1 MGKHSE
7 INFVMKKPDIH
18 TEINECASAR
28 SLAVNP
34 KNLVYKRFA
43 RLLLMQPAFYTFIWA
58 VQTVTSALG
67 CRVAKILS
75 KPEILMLRWLGC
87 SAGVKRAY

>member
-1 MGKHSE
+1 MTRT
-7 INFVMKKPDIH
+7 KKPDIH
-18 TEINECASAR
+18 TETELSASPR

-58 VQTVTSALG
+58 AVTVTSTHG

-75 KPEILMLRWLGC
+75 KPEILMLCWLRC
-87 SAGVKRAY
+87 SAGVERAY